1 MAAKKKVAKKAT
13 KTAKKAVKKAPAKK
27 AVAKKAA
34 AKKAVAKKAPAKKAV
49 AKKAPAKKA
58 AVKKSVAKKAS
69 AKKEAAPEK
78 KAPVKKRTKRAK
90 QKFGAASTAS
100 ILGLP
105 MGKGKKSKAV
115 KRPKTQSAGKWE
127 KHKNLLLGLRE
138 RLTDQRNGLAK
149 ESAMEMESYGVHMA
163 DSGTDN
169 FDRDFNLSLL
179 SSDQDVI
186 YEIEEALKRIER
198 GTYGVCEL
206 TGKPIPQPRLT
217 AIPWTRFRVDAQSEL
232 ERYGAVQNR
241 SLGQLGT
248 ITTPGAA
255 SKDKVE
261 AELPEP
267 KSKKD

>member
-13 KTAKKAVKKAPAKK
+13 KPAKKAVKKAPAKK
-27 AVAKKAA
+27 ATANKAVAKKASA
-34 AKKAVAKKAPAKKAV
+34 KKVPAKKAVAKKVPAKKAV
-49 AKKAPAKKA
+49 AKKAPVKKA
-58 AVKKSVAKKAS
+58 AAKVT
-69 AKKEAAPEK
+69 APEK
-78 KAPVKKRTKRAK
+78 ETPVKKRVKRAK

-100 ILGLP
+100 ILGLSI
-105 MGKGKKSKAV
+105 GRGKKSKVV
-115 KRPKTQSAGKWE
+115 KQPKTPSAGKWE
-127 KHKNLLLGLRE
+127 KHKNVLIGLRE

-149 ESAMEMESYGVHMA
+149 ESAKEMESYGVHMA

-248 ITTPGAA
+248 ITTPGAP

-267 KSKKD
+267 KSKKE